1 MKCFW
6 GSFASSLSILCLLYL
21 CFSSSFQAAS
31 AGQAGGGSSV
41 ADYLT
46 EDLFE
51 AILKNRNDP
60 ICPARGFYTYE
71 SFLEAAKNFSD
82 FGTTGDQETRKR
94 EIAAFFGLTSYL
106 TSPPGT
112 SFSHYILPFLVCVC
126 VCVCIR
132 EGRKVS
138 ILLLILLLG

>member
-21 CFSSSFQAAS
+21 FFSSSSFQAAS

-82 FGTTGDQETRKR
+82 FGTTGDQEERDCCLLR
-94 EIAAFFGLTSYL
+94 LNFLPHFGARYFIFSLY
-106 TSPPGT
+106 SP
-112 SFSHYILPFLVCVC
+112 FSPIYIYIYIK
-126 VCVCIR
+126 IR
-132 EGRKVS
+132 EGEESTYYVAYYC
-138 ILLLILLLG
+138 